1 VNIDTFIARRE
12 DRWRDLER
20 ILDETEA
27 VREADI
33 PLPRIQEIVRL
44 YRHVCSDLN
53 QARSYTANP
62 ELLDR
67 LNRVTGRAYRFIYR
81 GGRPE
86 RFGRAAKRLLLFEI
100 PSTFRREQRVMVFAL
115 AALMAGALVGVIALV
130 SDPDNGRRLVP
141 PAFYTENVRQRVER
155 IETGEERVDTIDKA
169 AAFGAFLFTHNIRV
183 ALLSFSL
190 GALTIFGAY
199 WLLFYNGVLLG
210 AVATSYAL
218 AGASGFFFAWVGP
231 HGALELP
238 AIVFGSAAGLRL
250 GEAFWMPGRLSR
262 ATALRAAFPSVWR
275 ILVAAALTLVF
286 AGIVEGSFSQFSSKT
301 FPAPLKISVA
311 VLLLVSLISYLFIR
325 GAAGGERT

>member
-1 VNIDTFIARRE
+1 MNIDTFIEQRR

-20 ILDETEA
+20 LIDETEG

-33 PLPRIQEIVRL
+33 PLPKIQAIVRL
-44 YRHVCSDLN
+44 YRQSCSDLN

-86 RFGRAAKRLLLFEI
+86 RLRDAIKRLILSEI
-100 PSTFRREQRVMVFAL
+100 PATFRREQRVILLALTAMV
-115 AALMAGALVGVIALV
+115 AGVLVGVTALLA
-130 SDPDNGRRLVP
+130 DHENARRLIP
-141 PAFYTENVRQRVER
+141 PEFYTENVKQRVES
-155 IETGEERVDTIDKA
+155 IEKNEERIDAIDKA
-169 AAFGAFLFTHNIRV
+169 AAFGAFLYTHNIQV
-183 ALLSFSL
+183 ALLAFSL
-190 GALTIFGAY
+190 GALTIIGAY
-199 WLLFYNGVLLG
+199 WLLFFNGVLLG

-218 AGASGFFFAWVGP
+218 AGVSGFFFGWVGP

-238 AIVFGSAAGLRL
+238 SIVFGAAAGLRM

-262 ATALRAAFPSVWR
+262 GSALRAAFPSVWR
-275 ILVAAALTLVF
+275 MLIATGLTLIF

-301 FPAPLKISVA
+301 FPIPIKIGVA
-311 VLLLVSLISYLFIR
+311 VLLFVSLIAYLFIR
-325 GAAGGERT
+325 EGESS

>member
-1 VNIDTFIARRE
+1 VNIDTFVEKRR
-12 DRWRDLER
+12 DRWRELEVL
-20 ILDETEA
+20 IDEVEG

-33 PLPRIQEIVRL
+33 PLPKIQSIVRL
-44 YRHVCSDLN
+44 YRQACSDLN

-86 RFGRAAKRLLLFEI
+86 RLRDSIKRLLLAEI
-100 PSTFRREQRVMVFAL
+100 PATFRREQRVI
-115 AALMAGALVGVIALV
+115 LMAMTAMLAGVLVGVIALLA
-130 SDPDNGRRLVP
+130 DHNNARRLIP
-141 PAFYTENVRQRVER
+141 PEFYTENVKERVQH
-155 IETGEERVDTIDKA
+155 IETEEERVATIDDA
-169 AAFGAFLFTHNIRV
+169 AAFGAFLYTHNIQV
-183 ALLSFSL
+183 SLLAFSL
-190 GALTIFGAY
+190 GALTIIGAY

-238 AIVFGSAAGLRL
+238 SIVFGAAAGLRM
-250 GEAFWMPGRLSR
+250 GEAFWMPGRMSR
-262 ATALRAAFPSVWR
+262 GSALRAVFPAVWR
-275 ILVAAALTLVF
+275 MLIATGLALIF

-301 FPAPLKISVA
+301 FPIPLKIAVA
-311 VLLLVSLISYLFIR
+311 VLLFVSLIGYLFIR
-325 GAAGGERT
+325 EGEST